1 MNQSDAGF
9 TITEVIVSTVLVAGM
24 MAIVTGFGLVTL
36 RSYSINSARAEILGD
51 ANLAIEII
59 NRDIRL
65 SANVDENN
73 RWEDS
78 NAPNAPDN
86 ELSWE
91 TSDQVLVLATAAT
104 DNSRNIIFTDQSNYV
119 TEKNNH
125 IYYVAD
131 GELRRRVIASAH
143 PDNSAVTTCP
153 PDIATESCPADGVF
167 AENVSFFLVDYIDR
181 SGESTTPDNARAV
194 EITLSLSAD
203 RFSQPIEIT
212 QNSRMVFRN
221 E

>member
-1 MNQSDAGF
+1 MNQSEAGF
-9 TITEVIVSTVLVAGM
+9 TVAEVVISTVLVAGM
-24 MAIVTGFGLVTL
+24 VAVITGFGLVTL
-36 RSYSINSARAEILGD
+36 RSYSINAARSEILSD
-51 ANLAIEII
+51 ASLAIEII

-73 RWEDS
+73 RWEDE
-78 NAPNAPDN
+78 NAPDAPDN
-86 ELSWE
+86 ELSWAS
-91 TSDQVLVLATAAT
+91 SDVVLVLATAAT
-104 DNSRNIIFTDQSNYV
+104 DNNRDIIFADQSRYI

-125 IYYVAD
+125 IYYIHD
-131 GELRRRVIASAH
+131 GELRRRVIASPH

-153 PDIATESCPADGVF
+153 PAQATENCPADSVF
-167 AENVSFFLVDYIDR
+167 ADNVSFFLVDYINR

-194 EITLSLSAD
+194 EITLGLSTD

-212 QNSRMVFRN
+212 QNARMVFRN